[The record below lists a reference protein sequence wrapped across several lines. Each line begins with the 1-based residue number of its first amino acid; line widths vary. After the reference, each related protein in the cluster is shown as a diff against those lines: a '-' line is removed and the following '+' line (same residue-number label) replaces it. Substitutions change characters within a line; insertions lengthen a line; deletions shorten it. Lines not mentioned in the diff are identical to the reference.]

1 LPTPFIIIDSI
12 SPCGLF
18 KPAQS
23 DCYSG
28 TAFNGQLIR
37 LIRAAKQRPQSL
49 CIAIKA
55 FFHAPIPHC
64 SFTGFWRG
72 QGWAIPM
79 GSVMV
84 NAGRRAFEV
93 GRILQD
99 RAIIELAA

>member
-1 LPTPFIIIDSI
+1 MQANCQHLSLLSI
-12 SPCGLF
+12 LSRHAGFLNQPNQIVILE
-18 KPAQS
+18 P
-23 DCYSG
+23 
-28 TAFNGQLIR
+28 AFNGQLIR

-84 NAGRRAFEV
+84 NAGPS
-93 GRILQD
+93 GI
-99 RAIIELAA
+99 